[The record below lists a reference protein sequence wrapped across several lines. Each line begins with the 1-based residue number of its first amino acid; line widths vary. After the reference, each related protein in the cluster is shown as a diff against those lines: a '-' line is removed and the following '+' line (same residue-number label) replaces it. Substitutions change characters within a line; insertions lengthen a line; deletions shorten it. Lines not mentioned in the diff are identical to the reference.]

1 MKTLILQ
8 EADLTALY
16 DCLKEL
22 RSEITELRR
31 MKEPPEHRYL
41 SRSEVCDLLH
51 ISYSTLHRMTRQG
64 EIRCL
69 KNGRRNLFHRAYAF
83 TGIIAASTSDIRN
96 RVRLPFFRHRISP
109 CRVIRCKVE

>member
-1 MKTLILQ
+1 MFLCTCNPKTIFIMKTLILQ

-69 KNGRRNLFHRAYAF
+69 K
-83 TGIIAASTSDIRN
+83 TGDA
-96 RVRLPFFRHRISP
+96 P
-109 CRVIRCKVE
+109 CS

>member
-1 MKTLILQ
+1 MRSPASFLSYHKIVSEAEAGCSFAPVNKKTLILQ

-69 KNGRRNLFHRAYAF
+69 KNGRRTLFLMSDVE
-83 TGIIAASTSDIRN
+83 AAMIPVN
-96 RVRLPFFRHRISP
+96 A
-109 CRVIRCKVE
+109 

>member
-31 MKEPPEHRYL
+31 MK
-41 SRSEVCDLLH
+41 
-51 ISYSTLHRMTRQG
+51 
-64 EIRCL
+64 
-69 KNGRRNLFHRAYAF
+69 
-83 TGIIAASTSDIRN
+83 
-96 RVRLPFFRHRISP
+96 
-109 CRVIRCKVE
+109 

>member
-1 MKTLILQ
+1 MFLCTCKPKNFFIMKTLILQ

-69 KNGRRNLFHRAYAF
+69 KNGRRPLFLMSDVE
-83 TGIIAASTSDIRN
+83 AAMIPVN
-96 RVRLPFFRHRISP
+96 A
-109 CRVIRCKVE
+109 